1 MKPFTKITAA
11 LFGIGAMIHLF
22 RLIYPFR
29 IMIGNNEVPNGAS
42 FVIIIIALV
51 LCVGLWKES
60 NK

>member
-29 IMIGNNEVPNGAS
+29 IMIANNEVPVGAS
-42 FVIIIIALV
+42 FAALIIALV
-51 LCVGLWKES
+51 LCFGLWKES